1 MLYFGRKS
9 GDRTLSW
16 EKRFVNALDIDASYR
31 LAKKM
36 EGPKTNPV
44 LGYRTAGSAA
54 ELETGELLAAE
65 MRRIGLKNV
74 HKDRIQLDSWE
85 FRRAVMRFQDE
96 AGKQYEFQLGSYQ
109 TEFDTNGFQTYQV
122 VYAGKG
128 TAKDYESLDA
138 AGKLVLVEM
147 NQREEWWIN
156 YPVYQAHLKGAAA
169 VLAVQEGGYGEIS
182 SRALNAQDIAGP
194 ADAPA
199 FSISQAD
206 AAVLKRALEAARE
219 NGKDSV
225 TVEFDAE
232 SHVRSG
238 QESYNIIGTIPG
250 RDSEEMILLSA
261 HYDSYF
267 SGFQDDNAAVAM
279 MLGIAAGLIKIGYQ
293 PERTLVFCAMA
304 AEEWGC
310 INSKYDWSVG
320 AYEQVFTVH
329 PDWPGRM
336 IADLNFELPAHAHGK
351 KDAIRSTYEYS
362 GFLEEFLKTVPEDS
376 AAFPEGVQVL
386 CPIETWSDDFS
397 MAISGIPSMVNDF
410 SAGLFMETHY
420 HSQFDNEDFYDP
432 AVYRFHHELY
442 GRLVLALDRLKLP
455 PLDFGKLFSAV
466 ETSIREG
473 KEGEELLISRLREA
487 REAADD
493 LYCRIKGIND
503 GAEIPVGEKTEIF
516 KALLSLFKK
525 SQDYFVRLD
534 WQDCVLFPQEAAERN
549 LSHLNRSLDCLKEGD
564 VKGALDC
571 LYGIDNNAYAFLF
584 EEAVFSY
591 FTDYVLNQPRQRLRW
606 GAGRIVHHENLYRV
620 VTLLQEHL
628 SRENAGDGDLEEE
641 KKLLQEAAARQE
653 AYYRDDI
660 RYITESVEKMTR
672 EINEIKRRF
681 DYGQ

>member
-1 MLYFGRKS
+1 M
-9 GDRTLSW
+9 
-16 EKRFVNALDIDASYR
+16 DIDASYR

-36 EGPKTNPV
+36 EGPRTNPV

-54 ELETGELLAAE
+54 ELETGELLASE
-65 MRRIGLKNV
+65 MRRIGLKDV

-85 FRRAVMRFQDE
+85 FSRAVMRFCDE
-96 AGKQYEFQLGSYQ
+96 EGKMYEFQLGAYQ
-109 TEFDTNGFQTYQV
+109 TDFHTNGFQTYEV
-122 VYAGKG
+122 VWAGKG
-128 TAKDYESLDA
+128 TERDYDNLDA

-156 YPVYQAHLKGAAA
+156 FPVYQAHLKGAAA

-206 AAVLKRALEAARE
+206 AAVLKKALEAAAQSGRR
-219 NGKDSV
+219 SI
-225 TVEFDAE
+225 TVEFDGE
-232 SHVRSG
+232 SQVRSG

-250 RDSEEMILLSA
+250 RDPEEMILLSA

-279 MLGIAAGLIKIGYQ
+279 MLGIADGLVKIGYH
-293 PERTLVFCAMA
+293 PEKTLVFCAMA

-320 AYEQVFTVH
+320 AYEQVFHVH
-329 PDWPGRM
+329 PDWPGRV

-351 KDAIRSTYEYS
+351 KDAIRSTYEYAS
-362 GFLEEFLKTVPEDS
+362 FLEGFLKTVPEDRE
-376 AAFPEGVQVL
+376 AFPEGIQVL

-397 MAISGIPSMVNDF
+397 MAISGIPSAVNDF
-410 SAGLFMETHY
+410 SAGPFMETHY
-420 HSQFDNEDFYDP
+420 HSQFDNEDFYDR

-442 GRLVLALDRLKLP
+442 GRLVLALDRLSLP
-455 PLDFGKLFSAV
+455 PMDFGRLFAAIEKSV
-466 ETSIREG
+466 DRGT
-473 KEGEELLISRLREA
+473 EEDLISRLREA
-487 REAADD
+487 RKLAGD
-493 LYCRIKGIND
+493 LYQRISAVNG
-503 GAEIPVGEKTEIF
+503 GEKILPEERKKIR
-516 KALLSLFKK
+516 KDLLSLFKK

-549 LSHLNRSLDCLKEGD
+549 LSHLKQAEDCLRKRD
-564 VKGALDC
+564 VKGALEC

-591 FTDYVLNQPRQRLRW
+591 FTDYVLNQPEERLRW
-606 GAGRIVHHENLYRV
+606 GTGRIVHHENLYQV
-620 VTLLQEHL
+620 VAMLRDRLRQQKDGSGEHSGLEKEEYLL
-628 SRENAGDGDLEEE
+628 REAI
-641 KKLLQEAAARQE
+641 ARQE
-653 AYYRDDI
+653 AYYQDDI
-660 RYITESVEKMTR
+660 RYMTEAVEKMVQG
-672 EINEIKRRF
+672 INEIKRRF